1 MPLNYRRVNVYTG
14 VVIVI
19 VCCYAAYQTFW
30 SQQGCKRICK
40 QTVADA
46 TEAGPVQKGH
56 DMYKV
61 NPAVKDALFKTF
73 KPLPQQVIT
82 GVEKFV
88 IFVGNIKSGHTMIA
102 SLMDAH
108 PNMVISNEY
117 MLFHRFELLKNKMKL
132 FNTLY
137 ESSWNESHHGKYSA
151 FYSLS
156 GHHYGVGIVSNFS
169 WHGMYKNLKVIGD
182 KCGAETVYVYQSDPS
197 HFRKLLKQLSDT
209 LQIQVMAVHVI
220 RNPYDVIATNCFPS
234 SMTSG
239 INRPTEKNKFND
251 TNCLKKI
258 VLRVIEVE
266 DVVMSMKNDAE
277 LSLKILDIHN
287 ADYVKTPVETV
298 KKICEFLEV
307 DCPEGYL

>member
-1 MPLNYRRVNVYTG
+1 
-14 VVIVI
+14 
-19 VCCYAAYQTFW
+19 
-30 SQQGCKRICK
+30 
-40 QTVADA
+40 
-46 TEAGPVQKGH
+46 
-56 DMYKV
+56 
-61 NPAVKDALFKTF
+61 
-73 KPLPQQVIT
+73 
-82 GVEKFV
+82 
-88 IFVGNIKSGHTMIA
+88 
-102 SLMDAH
+102 
-108 PNMVISNEY
+108 
-117 MLFHRFELLKNKMKL
+117 
-132 FNTLY
+132 
-137 ESSWNESHHGKYSA
+137 
-151 FYSLS
+151 
-156 GHHYGVGIVSNFS
+156 
-169 WHGMYKNLKVIGD
+169 MYKNLKVIGD
-182 KCGAETVYVYQSDPS
+182 KCGTETVYVYQSDPS

-307 DCPEGYL
+307 DCPEGYLQACKEKAYSSTSKTRRLVVWPKEMAKQIDEAMKRFPFLQRYSYDND